1 MGGARLKKH
10 AYSFDEINNLR
21 PCVLN
26 CHVWWPFLGILKEIV
41 MQYLKKKCYHKF
53 SQGELFPLSPT

>member
-1 MGGARLKKH
+1 MRQMGGARLKKH

-41 MQYLKKKCYHKF
+41 MQYLIKNML
-53 SQGELFPLSPT
+53 SQVFPR